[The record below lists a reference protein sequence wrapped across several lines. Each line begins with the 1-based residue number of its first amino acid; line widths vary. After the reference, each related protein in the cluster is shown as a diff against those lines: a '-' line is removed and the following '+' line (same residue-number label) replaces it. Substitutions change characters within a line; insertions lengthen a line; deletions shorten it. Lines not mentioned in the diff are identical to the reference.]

1 MNTLP
6 YPDGYHPDQSLVHLT
21 QKCFV
26 FTNERLLVLRRTET
40 APARPLTWDLPGGA
54 LIMGEEPLRAL
65 AREVTEET
73 GLVPYDLAPVTLR
86 SRFNEVDQFWVTVY
100 YQARV
105 ASEAVSLFFE
115 HDQYQWVTPGEFK
128 TLAVPERWRGILDEL
143 L

>member
-1 MNTLP
+1 MSTLP

-54 LIMGEEPLRAL
+54 LITGEEPLHAM

-73 GLVPYDLAPVTLR
+73 GLVPNDLAPVTLR

-105 ASEAVSLFFE
+105 ASETVTLSCE
-115 HDQYQWVTPGEFK
+115 HDQYQWVTPEEFEA
-128 TLAVPERWRGILDEL
+128 LDVPERWRGILGEFL
-143 L
+143 